1 MSQDTQAT
9 APAQEKV
16 KVSVNAIK
24 TALINGD
31 TRAQIAASFGM
42 SKAELNR
49 MMKHPK
55 LQGIRPKKASG
66 FLLVDEDED
75 GAEQVL
81 DYPKPTAKKKEVA
94 EGETA
99 AEAPA
104 AEVSEQTGI

>member
-9 APAQEKV
+9 VQAPEKV

-31 TRAQIAASFGM
+31 TRADIAKSFGM

-66 FLLVDEDED
+66 FILVDEDDTEL
-75 GAEQVL
+75 E
-81 DYPKPTAKKKEVA
+81 YPKPVTKKKEVSD
-94 EGETA
+94 E
-99 AEAPA
+99 AEAPTA
-104 AEVSEQTGI
+104 PAEETVTETTGI